1 MLISKCAAET
11 LRGFLISILYKYTT
25 KYIPMQ
31 IKLLNKDF
39 TGDIRRMNERMKR
52 YMQQDAPRIIGTE
65 AVNHFKQSF
74 YDEGFTDRS
83 LKKWKPAKRTQEDS
97 QWYGFQ
103 YGART
108 PLPSNHARRKGA
120 KRAYKARKA
129 NPITNYSPAA
139 TSRRTLSG
147 QTGNL
152 MDSITYRKAGNQ
164 VIVFS
169 NLEYARVHNEGEA
182 AKVFGKKSFKMPKRQ
197 FMGDSQKLKE
207 KITRELDKDIKR
219 ILKG

>member
-1 MLISKCAAET
+1 
-11 LRGFLISILYKYTT
+11 
-25 KYIPMQ
+25 MQ
-31 IKLLNKDF
+31 IKLINKNF
-39 TGDIRRMNERMKR
+39 TGNIRRMNERMKR

-74 YDEGFTDRS
+74 DDEGFTDKS
-83 LKKWKPAKRTQEDS
+83 LKKWKPAKRTQAYSE
-97 QWYGFQ
+97 WYGFQ

-108 PLPSNHARRKGA
+108 PLPSNHPRRKGA

-139 TSRRTLSG
+139 TRRKTLSG
-147 QTGNL
+147 LTGNL
-152 MDSITYRKAGNQ
+152 KESITYRKAGNR

-169 NLEYARVHNEGEA
+169 NLPYARVHNEGET
-182 AKVFGKKSFKMPKRQ
+182 AKVLGKKSVKMPKRQ
-197 FMGDSQKLKE
+197 FMGDSQKLKD
-207 KITRELDKDIKR
+207 KITRELDRDINH